1 MKKIVLAI
9 SLLSSLVF
17 AKDCAYGEEKGAVLM
32 VEGHK
37 VRDTANGKIVKS
49 PVNAITSVCVEKTTQ
64 NMFFEHE
71 GRWYQLNLNYNQYM
85 QIIDDMLSG
94 KR

>member
-49 PVNAITSVCVEKTTQ
+49 PVNAITSVCVEKETQ
-64 NMFFEHE
+64 NMFFEHD

-85 QIIDDMLSG
+85 QLIDDMLSG

>member
-9 SLLSSLVF
+9 SLISSVIF

-32 VEGHK
+32 IENHK
-37 VRDTANGKIVKS
+37 VRDTANGKIIKS
-49 PVNAITSVCVEKTTQ
+49 PVNAITSVCVEKETQ
-64 NMFFEHE
+64 NMYFNHD

>member
-9 SLLSSLVF
+9 SLLSSVIF

-49 PVNAITSVCVEKTTQ
+49 PVNAITTACVEEKTQ
-64 NMFFEHE
+64 NMYFEHE
-71 GRWYQLNLNYNQYM
+71 GRWYQLDITYDKYLNLVDNY
-85 QIIDDMLSG
+85 LSG

>member
-49 PVNAITSVCVEKTTQ
+49 PVNAITSVCVEKETQ
-64 NMFFEHE
+64 NMFFEHD

>member
-9 SLLSSLVF
+9 SLISSVIF
-17 AKDCAYGEEKGAVLM
+17 AKDCAYGEEKGAVLRI
-32 VEGHK
+32 EGHK

-49 PVNAITSVCVEKTTQ
+49 PVDAITTACVEKETQ
-64 NMFFEHE
+64 NMYFNHD

-85 QIIDDMLSG
+85 QLIDDMLSG

>member
-1 MKKIVLAI
+1 MKKIVVAI
-9 SLLSSLVF
+9 SLISSVIF

-49 PVNAITSVCVEKTTQ
+49 PVNAITSVCVEKETQ
-64 NMFFEHE
+64 NMFFEHD

>member
-9 SLLSSLVF
+9 SLLSSVIF

-32 VEGHK
+32 IENHNVK
-37 VRDTANGKIVKS
+37 DTANGKIVKS
-49 PVNAITSVCVEKTTQ
+49 PVNAITSVCVEKETQ
-64 NMFFEHE
+64 NMFFEHD

-85 QIIDDMLSG
+85 QLIDDMLSG

>member
-9 SLLSSLVF
+9 SLISSVIF

-32 VEGHK
+32 IENHK
-37 VRDTANGKIVKS
+37 VRDTANGKIIKS
-49 PVNAITSVCVEKTTQ
+49 PVNAITTACIDRRTQ
-64 NMFFEHE
+64 DMYFNHD
-71 GRWYQLNLNYNQYM
+71 GRWYQLDLTYDKYM
-85 QIIDDMLSG
+85 QLIDNYLLG

>member
-9 SLLSSLVF
+9 SLLSSVIF

-32 VEGHK
+32 IENHNVK
-37 VRDTANGKIVKS
+37 DTANGKIVKS
-49 PVNAITSVCVEKTTQ
+49 PVNAITSVCVEKETQ
-64 NMFFEHE
+64 NMFFEHD